1 MATDFRTVDATFLQE
16 LRSHFDDAET
26 AELLMM
32 IGQYVALGRMLVIT
46 GGHRAACEIY
56 VPEY

>member
-1 MATDFRTVDATFLQE
+1 MATDYKTVDAEFM
-16 LRSHFDDAET
+16 AEFQKVFSPAEA

-32 IGQYVALGRMLVIT
+32 VGQYISLGRMLYVT